1 MVLPGTFRGAAGANR
16 HQETTMNETEMETML
31 YEMLNDED
39 AAPEVRRVQTFEEAG
54 VLTYNRGV
62 VVRTDDDS
70 TFQISIVKSR

>member
-1 MVLPGTFRGAAGANR
+1 
-16 HQETTMNETEMETML
+16 MNETEMETML

-62 VVRTDDDS
+62 VVRTADGS